1 MMVDKNGAPYTKS
14 ILPKINSFLVNTFLH
29 SGSSNTAQIHPANT
43 GNGNPEKQRD
53 PPPARKPI
61 DTAENVNLVGAAILQ
76 TGRPTGKKAQLS
88 LAPKTA
94 EMPVSSWS
102 TISSR
107 TDTSDR

>member
-1 MMVDKNGAPYTKS
+1 MMVDKNGGQPYTKS

-53 PPPARKPI
+53 PPCKPI

-76 TGRPTGKKAQLS
+76 TGGPTGKKAQLS
-88 LAPKTA
+88 LAPQTA